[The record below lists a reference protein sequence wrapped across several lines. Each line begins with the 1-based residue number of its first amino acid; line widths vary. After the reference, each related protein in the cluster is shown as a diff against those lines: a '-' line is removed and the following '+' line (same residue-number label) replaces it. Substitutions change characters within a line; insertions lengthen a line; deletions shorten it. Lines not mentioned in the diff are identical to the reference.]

1 MNASF
6 ASLRFCTFASSRLFA
21 QQNADM
27 MNLLLTP
34 AAIKAVHNK
43 YGLTQ
48 PSETMQTKIPQ
59 ATEEHP
65 SRETT
70 FNDMTR
76 KSLLKI
82 NLFIKRLKWFNI
94 FADSSKSTGGQNLKD
109 RKW

>member
-1 MNASF
+1 MDECF
-6 ASLRFCTFASSRLFA
+6 ICLLTLVHISLSLSLA

-48 PSETMQTKIPQ
+48 TSGTMQTKIPQ
-59 ATEEHP
+59 ATDEHQ
-65 SRETT
+65 SRET

-94 FADSSKSTGGQNLKD
+94 FADSSKSTGGQSSKD